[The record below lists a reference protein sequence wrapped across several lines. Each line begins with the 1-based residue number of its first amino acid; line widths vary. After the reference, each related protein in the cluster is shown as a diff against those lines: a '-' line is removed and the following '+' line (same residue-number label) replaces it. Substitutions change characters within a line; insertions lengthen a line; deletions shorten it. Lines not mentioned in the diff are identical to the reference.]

1 MKRQAN
7 LPTPTDREFEILDI
21 LWSSGPSTVRQVH
34 DLLSPSKPS
43 QYTTTLKIIQIMT
56 EKRLLRRLD
65 RNGSHVYRPL
75 IDREYVRQRLAG
87 TLMNRAFGGSLRK
100 LMVGALGSKKTSE
113 EELDE
118 LRHVLDEYQKG
129 NKR

>member
-21 LWSSGPSTVRQVH
+21 LWSSGPATVRQVH
-34 DLLSPSKPS
+34 DQLSPSKPS

-56 EKRLLRRLD
+56 EKGLLKRLD
-65 RNGSHVYRPL
+65 RNGSHIYRPL

-118 LRHVLDEYQKG
+118 LRRVLDEYQKG